1 MFGSGGADGLK
12 IDIRSKRFPPVREAP
27 ERRVID
33 GLRLCLRKGSFTA
46 LVGPSGCGKTTALN
60 IVAGLDRIFDG
71 TIRLP
76 DDGTIAYVFQEPR
89 LLPWRT
95 VESNVYLAL
104 DAAGMASE
112 VWLEE
117 ILREVGLEDVR
128 GVYASR
134 LSLGMARRVALA
146 RAFAIRPT
154 VLLMD
159 EPFVSLDAPTA
170 RRLRRLLKRLL
181 GRQPATVLF
190 VTHDL
195 REAIELADQVAVLSP
210 PPTRLFEMVPVEL
223 DAAARQDE
231 GRVERVRRALVTRA
245 GLSGLL

>member
-1 MFGSGGADGLK
+1 MSASGVADGLT
-12 IDIRSKRFPPVREAP
+12 IDIRSKRFPPLRDAA
-27 ERRVID
+27 ERHVIE
-33 GLRLCLRKGSFTA
+33 GLRLALPKGSFTA

-60 IVAGLDRIFDG
+60 IVAGLDRAYEG
-71 TIRLP
+71 SVRLP
-76 DDGTIAYVFQEPR
+76 DDGMVAYVFQEPR
-89 LLPWRT
+89 LLPWRS
-95 VESNVYLAL
+95 VESNIFLAL
-104 DAAGMASE
+104 DAAGMASDA
-112 VWLEE
+112 WLDE

-170 RRLRRLLKRLL
+170 RRLRRLLIRLL
-181 GRQPATVLF
+181 ARHPATVLF

-195 REAIELADQVAVLSP
+195 REAIELADQVAILTP
-210 PPTRLFEMVPVEL
+210 PPTRLLEMIKVDL
-223 DAAARQDE
+223 DAEERLDE
-231 GRVERVRRALVTRA
+231 ARVERIRRELVGRA